1 MKLRPLL
8 ATTALFATMTLL
20 SPASTFAESD
30 ISKPAIQKPAA
41 APGSKDAPHPD
52 QIKTDQTKTDQ
63 KKADPKEERLPLNDL
78 RVFTEVFH
86 QIREAYVEEVDDRT
100 LLENAIKGMLA
111 GLDPHSAYLDEHSF
125 SDLRVSTTGEFG
137 GVGLEVG
144 AEDGLVKVIT
154 AIDDTPAQKAG
165 IEAGDLIIKLDN
177 QPIKGMNLTD
187 AVKMMRGE
195 KGSKVTLTILREGV
209 NQPFDITLTR
219 EVVHVTSVRSK
230 ILEPGYGYIR
240 IAQFQSNTGE
250 DFRKA
255 IDKLKRSNNGE
266 LKGIVMD
273 LRNNPGG
280 VLQASVEV
288 VDALV
293 DSGLIVYTKGRLPNA
308 ETSFRASPGDIIK
321 GAPAVVLINGGS
333 ASASEIVAGALQ
345 DHKRALI
352 VGTQSFGKGSVQTV
366 LPLPE
371 NRAIK
376 LTTALYFTPNGRS
389 IQAEG
394 IVPDITVERAKL
406 TKVKDIGGIK
416 EADLS
421 HHLDNAN
428 DASKKKSK
436 ENVEDL
442 QEQDNQLYE
451 ALNLLKGI
459 HLLTESGAI
468 KTPKT

>member
-1 MKLRPLL
+1 MNLRPLL
-8 ATTALFATMTLL
+8 ATTALFAAMTLL
-20 SPASTFAESD
+20 SPVPAVAESD
-30 ISKPAIQKPAA
+30 VAPPQQNKQAPAA
-41 APGSKDAPHPD
+41 AGNAEKNSADTKKNADTN
-52 QIKTDQTKTDQ
+52 KT
-63 KKADPKEERLPLNDL
+63 EERLPLTDL

-100 LLENAIKGMLA
+100 LLENAIRGMLE
-111 GLDPHSAYLDEHSF
+111 GLDPHSAYLDERSF
-125 SDLRVSTTGEFG
+125 SDLRVSTSGEFG
-137 GVGLEVG
+137 GIGLEVG

-165 IEAGDLIIKLDN
+165 IEPGDLIIKLDN
-177 QPIKGMNLTD
+177 EPIKGMNLTD
-187 AVKMMRGE
+187 AVKKMRGE
-195 KGSKVTLTILREGV
+195 RGSKVTLTILRQGV

-219 EVVHVTSVRSK
+219 DVIHVASVRSRM
-230 ILEPGYGYIR
+230 LEPGYGYIR

-255 IDKLKRSNNGE
+255 LDKLKGGSKGD

-293 DSGLIVYTKGRLPNA
+293 DSGTIVYTKGRLPNSQ
-308 ETSFRASPGDIIK
+308 TSFSASPGDAIK
-321 GAPAVVLINGGS
+321 GAPVVVLINGGS

-345 DHKRALI
+345 DHKRAII
-352 VGTQSFGKGSVQTV
+352 VGTDSFGKGSVQTV

-421 HHLDNAN
+421 GHVDNPN
-428 DASKKKSK
+428 EKQKKAREK
-436 ENVEDL
+436 VEDL
-442 QEQDNQLYE
+442 LEQDNQLYE

-459 HLLTESGAI
+459 HLLTQSGAI
-468 KTPKT
+468 KPAKT